1 MTTIVEVTFDEEQL
15 KRFADLPLDTA
26 KIAWRRAVERATIDA
41 HRRAIEHKPAVDK
54 RGAAVK
60 RKFLTP
66 SQRGM
71 GEPRGVISAKGFVPV
86 DTGRL
91 RNSIEWKFE
100 KDHSPFGDIGIVY
113 SPVEYAPEMEAMFGF
128 FAATEEEVGKT
139 IDDIMYNAVERAKL
153 LGF

>member
-1 MTTIVEVTFDEEQL
+1 MTTNVEVTFDEEQL

-41 HRRAIEHKPAVDK
+41 HRRAIETKSTGIK
-54 RGAAVK
+54 RTW
-60 RKFLTP
+60 LTP
-66 SQRGM
+66 AQRGE
-71 GEPRGVISAKGFVPV
+71 GKPRGELSAQGYVPV
-86 DTGRL
+86 DTSRL
-91 RNSIEWKFE
+91 KNSIEWEFK
-100 KDHSPFGDIGIVY
+100 KDHAPFGDIGIVY

-128 FAATEEEVGKT
+128 FAATEEEVGQT